1 MKKISKILAAGITT
15 LIAVSMF
22 AAPASALEI
31 PLIEDS
37 MCAIVNP
44 QVTALAEIVSDGGDS
59 VDELLAALEVAKT
72 DLEGSSGILGST
84 GLDFVKA
91 LDGIGNVN
99 GTADAFTDAAIE
111 FSEDVTAWVDAVD
124 AIYPVVMDQ
133 GLNEAVLSYLNGL
146 CGIL

>member
-1 MKKISKILAAGITT
+1 MKKISKILAAGITA

-22 AAPASALEI
+22 AAPASAVEV

-37 MCAIVNP
+37 MCAVVNP
-44 QVTALAEIVSDGGDS
+44 QIAALADIVSDGDNS
-59 VDELLAALEVAKT
+59 VDELLAALGVAKT
-72 DLEGSSGILGST
+72 DLEGSSGILGTT

-91 LDGIGNVN
+91 LDGVGNVN
-99 GTADAFTDAAIE
+99 GTADAFTEAAIA

-124 AIYPVVMDQ
+124 ALYPVVMDQ